1 MPAPLTTKPQVNGYR
16 FIIRRMEHAL
26 VRRDVRMLHEPM
38 RGQARSLLVGG
49 VLAALVMAGFGIAAW
64 ISPAPDVGDSAIILA
79 EDSGALY
86 VRVEGE
92 RVPGRDASV
101 AVDAV
106 LHPALNLAS
115 ARLVA
120 GESADPE
127 RVPDDHLP
135 DTRRGAV
142 VGIPGAPQRLPDR
155 SDQVSGPWTVCDMV
169 ERGTAART
177 GVLVGDLR
185 TGERSTILDDGDAV
199 LVESDGQ
206 TYLLVD
212 GHRARVD
219 PSDPGVA
226 RALGIGG
233 LAPVHVSDGLIGAL
247 PAGPR
252 MQAPVVDGAG
262 EVARYP
268 VGGARVGDVLRFAPL
283 GRSAA
288 QSSAGQSRDE
298 HSADQYL
305 VLRDGLQR
313 VPAVVAG
320 LVAYGGPPGTVREV
334 RPDEIANAPTARH
347 PVPLD
352 GFPDGRVSVRVETPE
367 VLCASWQARGDGD
380 GGGRGGSWRVIAG
393 DSLPTE
399 LGDSA
404 VHLVGADGAGPA
416 ADLFVMRPGSAAHV
430 RSSHTG
436 GAAQAGGP
444 RFLVDDAGIRYGIPD
459 ADTSRTLGLGADTD
473 AAPWEIL
480 GLLPAGPAL
489 TSADAQVT
497 HDGISPDPA
506 PEALLAGG

>member
-177 GVLVGDLR
+177 G
-185 TGERSTILDDGDAV
+185 
-199 LVESDGQ
+199 
-206 TYLLVD
+206 
-212 GHRARVD
+212 
-219 PSDPGVA
+219 
-226 RALGIGG
+226 
-233 LAPVHVSDGLIGAL
+233 
-247 PAGPR
+247 
-252 MQAPVVDGAG
+252 
-262 EVARYP
+262 
-268 VGGARVGDVLRFAPL
+268 
-283 GRSAA
+283 
-288 QSSAGQSRDE
+288 
-298 HSADQYL
+298 
-305 VLRDGLQR
+305 